1 MSINSIFSIFLPKE
15 DKFFPRFQQV
25 SKNIVEGADLFAQ
38 MISETDPAKQNEFYT
53 RIKTL
58 ETACDEITQEIFA
71 ELNDTFVTPF
81 DREDMHELCDTVDD
95 VMDWINSSAKRT
107 ILYQPKSIPNK
118 AMHMAE
124 IILEDAK
131 AINTAFQELK
141 TINKKP
147 DVALAQC
154 EKLHKLEH
162 EGDDVY
168 DNFVKDLFET
178 EDDARELIKIKE
190 IMSCMEEATDRA
202 NRVGKTLKTI
212 IVKYA

>member
-15 DKFFPRFQQV
+15 DKFFPKFQQV
-25 SKNIVEGADLFAQ
+25 SKNIVEAADIFAQ
-38 MISETDPAKQNEFYT
+38 MISETDLSKQNDFYI
-53 RIKTL
+53 RIKAL
-58 ETACDEITQEIFA
+58 ETECDEITQMIFVD
-71 ELNDTFVTPF
+71 LNDTFVTPY
-81 DREDMHELCDTVDD
+81 DREDMHELCDAVDD
-95 VMDWINSSAKRT
+95 VMDLINSSAKRT
-107 ILYQPKSIPNK
+107 ILYQPKSMPNK

-124 IILEDAK
+124 IILEGAK
-131 AINTAFQELK
+131 AINTAFQQLK

-147 DVALAQC
+147 EVALEQC
-154 EKLHKLEH
+154 NKLHSLEH

-178 EDDARELIKIKE
+178 EEDARELIKIKE
-190 IMSCMEEATDRA
+190 IMSCMEETTDHA

>member
-1 MSINSIFSIFLPKE
+1 MSINSIFSVFLPKE
-15 DKFFPRFQQV
+15 DKFFPQFQQV
-25 SKNIVEGADLFAQ
+25 SENIVKAADLFAQ
-38 MISETDPAKQNEFYT
+38 MISETDLATQNDLYI
-53 RIKTL
+53 RIKAL
-58 ETACDEITQEIFA
+58 ETECDEITQEIFV

-81 DREDMHELCDTVDD
+81 DREDMHKLCDTVDD

-107 ILYQPKSIPNK
+107 MLYQPKSMPNK

-124 IILEDAK
+124 IILEGAK
-131 AINTAFQELK
+131 AINVAFKELK

-147 DVALAQC
+147 QVALEQC
-154 EKLHKLEH
+154 EKLHILEH

-168 DNFVKDLFET
+168 DNFVKDLFEN
-178 EDDARELIKIKE
+178 EEDARELIKIKE

-202 NRVGKTLKTI
+202 NSVGKTLKTI